1 MEIATATQGSDFAP
15 PPAGSH
21 RARCFRFVDL
31 GTQLTEYQG
40 QKKQQHKIMLSFE
53 LCDEMDEFDGEEA
66 PFTVHQRFT
75 WSMHEKGNLR
85 PFLESWRGMAFSD
98 ADLAPGGF
106 DARNLVGVPCLLNV
120 IHATRD
126 GRTYANIASISPLPK
141 SMKDDI
147 PAMHNAPS
155 YIALTKDRFDQGA
168 FDALSGRIKETVKA
182 SPEYIEMMG
191 KPREDFSAPDLDDE
205 IPF

>member
-1 MEIATATQGSDFAP
+1 MELATATQGAAFAP

-21 RARCFRFVDL
+21 RARCYRFVDL
-31 GTQLTEYQG
+31 GTQTSEYQG
-40 QKKQQHKIMLSFE
+40 ERKQQHKIMLSFE
-53 LCDEMDEFDGEEA
+53 LCDEMDEFDGQQQ

-85 PFLESWRGMAFSD
+85 PFLESWRGAAFTD
-98 ADLAPGGF
+98 ADLSPGGF

-120 IHATRD
+120 IHD
-126 GRTYANIASISPLPK
+126 SKNGRTYANIASVSPLPK

-147 PAMHNAPS
+147 PAMHSPPI
-155 YIALTKDRFDQGA
+155 YVALSKDRFDESA
-168 FDALSGRIKETVKA
+168 FDALSDRVKDSIKS

-191 KPREDFSAPDLDDE
+191 RPKEDFRNADLDDE

>member
-1 MEIATATQGSDFAP
+1 MEIATATQGSDFTP

-40 QKKQQHKIMLSFE
+40 EKKSQHKIMLSFE
-53 LCDEMDEFDGEEA
+53 LCDEMDEFDGQQQ

-85 PFLESWRGMAFSD
+85 PFLESWRGAGFTD
-98 ADLAPGGF
+98 TDLAPGGF
-106 DARNLVGVPCLLNV
+106 DTRNLIGVPCLLNV
-120 IHATRD
+120 IHETKN
-126 GRTYANIASISPLPK
+126 GRTYANIASVSPLPK
-141 SMKDDI
+141 AMKEDI
-147 PAMHNAPS
+147 PAMANTPC

-168 FDALSGRIKETVKA
+168 FDALSDRIKDAIKS

-191 KPREDFSAPDLDDE
+191 RPKEDFTREDLDDE